1 MIKEIKERLIKER
14 DYFNPAH
21 NDFQHGR
28 AYQAGRTLDF
38 IDELEQKLNLSG
50 IGSKWPTTQGIRSV
64 GTRYMNKSKWGNLLP
79 LDIREAFISGAEWAL
94 SQAACDTAKGR
105 SAEETAPAPKAD

>member
-1 MIKEIKERLIKER
+1 MNTDKCPTCGA
-14 DYFNPAH
+14 PAKMTWSGLDLVAESGDETLASKH
-21 NDFQHGR
+21 YE
-28 AYQAGRTLDF
+28 YQPNGQLP
-38 IDELEQKLNLSG
+38 G
-50 IGSKWPTTQGIRSV
+50 IGSKRPTTQGIRSV
-64 GTRYMNKSKWGNLLP
+64 GTRYMNKSKWGNLIP